1 LLNYR
6 DQDFTLDDLFEI
18 RKQSALQE
26 SEEPEPGPKERTMA
40 VLKLA
45 EGLGLTE
52 GGIKVF
58 EDSSLKEQRT
68 ATRQE
73 ITGMFACYE
82 ETLKEKKRGLCFA
95 RLQCFISSSHLQ
107 ERVRRHLYCW
117 TLEMIHFFIRLRY
130 KRKYRL
136 LKL

>member
-1 LLNYR
+1 LPKYH
-6 DQDFTLDDLFEI
+6 DQDFTLDD
-18 RKQSALQE
+18 RKQSALEE
-26 SEEPEPGPKERTMA
+26 SEEPEPGPKERTVT

-52 GGIKVF
+52 SGIKVF

-82 ETLKEKKRGLCFA
+82 EMLKEKKRGFCFA

-107 ERVRRHLYCW
+107 ERVRHHLYCW
-117 TLEMIHFFIRLRY
+117 TLEMIHFC
-130 KRKYRL
+130 
-136 LKL
+136 